1 MPTNDPRG
9 SDQYPRASRARPRA
23 GKRKSLDD
31 HASDPEPPAKAPQG
45 KELEGPVEEARRAY
59 GDKSPGRR
67 R

>member
-31 HASDPEPPAKAPQG
+31 QASEPEVPAQAPKG
-45 KELEGPVEEARRAY
+45 KERDRPVEEARRAY
-59 GDKSPGRR
+59 DDKSR
-67 R
+67 